1 MVNIIRAWTNACI
14 TLISRYSSFLRKRD
28 SLSLIKY
35 IFIRIFVLSWSRTYI
50 LRNFCLNETVKFSF
64 FRYYKL
70 RTSREEF
77 FVFILTRSRPSDC
90 WFSSTSLLIQRSWWL
105 PPLSI
110 LIKNRIW
117 NRNRSCCLSLRIIF
131 CTNKSSH
138 PLNPWTLF
146 NLQRDILLWCP
157 RSNSKSTITS
167 SSSTVLYGSLHQIRF
182 LNRSINSFK
191 MISPW

>member
-110 LIKNRIW
+110 FIKNRIW
-117 NRNRSCCLSLRIIF
+117 NRTIHRLQFTISVVSRVSICLVIF
-131 CTNKSSH
+131 GYFLFGKKNKVAEKVE
-138 PLNPWTLF
+138 F
-146 NLQRDILLWCP
+146 I
-157 RSNSKSTITS
+157 
-167 SSSTVLYGSLHQIRF
+167 
-182 LNRSINSFK
+182 
-191 MISPW
+191 